1 MTMEDLN
8 IAVKAYKDREAKEQQ
23 EQVYQAYLT
32 SRWVWQKEINI
43 KKVLKDM
50 EEPGK
55 MEPMTDEQMLAKVKT
70 LNTMLGGEKACKS

>member
-8 IAVKAYKDREAKEQQ
+8 IAVKAYKDRETKEQQ
-23 EQVYQAYLT
+23 EQIYQAYLI

-43 KKVLKDM
+43 KKILRDM
-50 EEPGK
+50 EDPGN
-55 MEPMTDEQMLAKVKT
+55 EPMTDEQMLAKVKT

>member
-8 IAVKAYKDREAKEQQ
+8 IAVKAYKDRETKEQQ
-23 EQVYQAYLT
+23 EQIYQAYLI

-43 KKVLKDM
+43 KKILRDM
-50 EEPGK
+50 EEPGN
-55 MEPMTDEQMLAKVKT
+55 EPMTDEQMLAKVKT

>member
-1 MTMEDLN
+1 MEDLN